1 MKGERVILFFLF
13 VMEKSEKFGKS
24 RESQIRR
31 EFLKRI
37 KRGYDEEPEKIRKL
51 SEGTLRA
58 TQISTAQGGAP

>member
-1 MKGERVILFFLF
+1 MILFFLF

-51 SEGTLRA
+51 SEGILRMKLE
-58 TQISTAQGGAP
+58 QYYINRLWR